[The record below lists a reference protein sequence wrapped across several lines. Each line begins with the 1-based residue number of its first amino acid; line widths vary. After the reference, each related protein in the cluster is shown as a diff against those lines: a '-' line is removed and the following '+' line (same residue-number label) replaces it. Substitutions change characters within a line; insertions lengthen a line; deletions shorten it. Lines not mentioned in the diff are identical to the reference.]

1 MNTSSEIKPF
11 GKEKAA
17 QYFIVAWVKNW
28 SLRTYI
34 GAVMKYGSDYEKIH
48 DLYPWMPDAKNVHYY
63 FKTEVRPW
71 CALAMSEI
79 NNKLWDIADEDK
91 RLAMPKF
98 LALAKRVENWDSTGV
113 KQSARHIKEAKEHTQ
128 DMRKT
133 RQSGLAHKVSMETM
147 RRGSGHHWNVVK

>member
-1 MNTSSEIKPF
+1 MNISGEIKPF

-48 DLYPWMPDAKNVHYY
+48 DLYPWMPDAKNIHYY
-63 FKTEVRPW
+63 FKTDVRPW

-113 KQSARHIKEAKEHTQ
+113 KQSARHVNDNREHTI
-128 DMRKT
+128 DRRNARLT
-133 RQSGLAHKVSMETM
+133 GLGHKASVDAM